1 MSSRTSGMLTE
12 MQQRRAE
19 RKKPKRFVPLKKVS
33 LDANQQQ
40 GISTAQANIVKHPI
54 THKHVGRSSTAFS
67 VAIAFHAIIG
77 FIISAFFIVDHIEM
91 NQETF
96 DISIVT
102 EEPKTKRRL
111 RRRETP
117 KFETKLDQQQVMLQ
131 RPLTTTTS
139 QLPSSDG
146 FVIPDATAAT
156 VDLSTPGTDD
166 GPKMIEV
173 DRNFAQSSRSLE
185 PETKAPGFE
194 IQREAPSLINKLDA
208 DAALD
213 AGPGLGGVDFEPE
226 PGVIEPKIKFL
237 AEKKYPDAAKRASKE
252 GKVILKATI
261 DENGVPQNIVA
272 LTSFGFGL
280 EEAAIEMLKKSSF
293 RPATKAGKPISLEV
307 EIPVDFK
314 LKEN

>member
-19 RKKPKRFVPLKKVS
+19 RKKPKWFVALKKVS
-33 LDANQQQ
+33 LDASQQQ
-40 GISTAQANIVKHPI
+40 SISTAKANLVKHPI
-54 THKHVGRSSTAFS
+54 TQKHVGRSSTAFS

-77 FIISAFFIVDHIEM
+77 FVISAFFIAEQIEM

-117 KFETKLDQQQVMLQ
+117 KFETKADQQQVMLQ

-139 QLPSSDG
+139 QLPSGDG
-146 FVIPDATAAT
+146 FVIPQGTEAT
-156 VDLSTPGTDD
+156 VDLSTPGADE

-173 DRNFAQSSRSLE
+173 NRNFAQPSRSLE

-194 IQREAPSLINKLDA
+194 IQREAPSLMNKLDT
-208 DAALD
+208 DLSEE
-213 AGPGLGGVDFEPE
+213 GPGLGGVDFEPE
-226 PGVIEPKIKFL
+226 PGVTNPQYKFRVEP
-237 AEKKYPDAAKRASKE
+237 KYPDSAKKAEKE
-252 GKVILKATI
+252 GEVILQATI
-261 DENGVPQNIVA
+261 DENGIPQDIKA
-272 LTSFGFGL
+272 LTNLGFGL
-280 EEAAIEMLKKSSF
+280 EEAAIEALKKTTF
-293 RPATKAGKPISLEV
+293 RPAMKGDEPISKQV
-307 EIPVDFK
+307 AIPYKFT
-314 LKEN
+314 LKDN

>member
-12 MQQRRAE
+12 MRQRRAE
-19 RKKPKRFVPLKKVS
+19 RKKPKRLVALKKVS
-33 LDANQQQ
+33 LDASQQQ
-40 GISTAQANIVKHPI
+40 GISTAKANVVKHPI
-54 THKHVGRSSTAFS
+54 TQKHVGRSSTAFS

-77 FIISAFFIVDHIEM
+77 FVISAFFIAEQIEM

-96 DISIVT
+96 NISIVT

-117 KFETKLDQQQVMLQ
+117 KFETKPDQQQVLLQ

-139 QLPSSDG
+139 LPSSDG
-146 FVIPDATAAT
+146 FVIPQGTEAT
-156 VDLSTPGTDD
+156 VDLSTPGTDE

-173 DRNFAQSSRSLE
+173 DRNFAQPSRSLE

-208 DAALD
+208 DAALE

-226 PGVIEPKIKFL
+226 PGVIAPTMKSRGP
-237 AEKKYPDAAKRASKE
+237 KKYPDAAKRAGKE

-261 DENGVPQNIVA
+261 DANGIPRDIVA
-272 LTSFGFGL
+272 LTNLGYGL
-280 EEAAIEMLKKSSF
+280 EEAAIEMLKKSTF
-293 RPATKAGKPISLEV
+293 RPATKAGEPISLEV
-307 EIPVDFK
+307 EIPVDFR